1 MKKFKE
7 TLLSIL
13 GLLICAAIGM
23 TVESCNRHE
32 IPTTPEEQAEIDT
45 VYANQIAEQTEWA
58 DPNAFV
64 KAYTALSKDDS
75 VRHVIYSLPEE
86 TLCAVV
92 NVVKRSHA
100 KFTSEDVAKE
110 YLAHKDI
117 YDETQKVKEEPRAG
131 LPNDTLS
138 YDTVLNGIKVHVTE
152 YTKIK

>member
-7 TLLSIL
+7 ALLSIL
-13 GLLICAAIGM
+13 GLLICAVVGM
-23 TVESCNRHE
+23 TAESCSRHE
-32 IPTTPEEQAEIDT
+32 VPTTPEEQAEIDT

-75 VRHVIYSLPEE
+75 VRNVIYSLPEE

-100 KFTSEDVAKE
+100 KFTAEDVAKE

-138 YDTVLNGIKVHVTE
+138 YDTVLNGTKVHITE
-152 YTKIK
+152 YTKIE